1 MQNKELNIIDLIE
14 KNPISKLSSTY
25 NGKLLNKIKEN
36 FTGFEQQL
44 FVSSF
49 FCYLNY
55 DKNIDFVIDLD
66 DIWRWLGFK
75 QKINA
80 KMLLEKYFKID
91 IDYKNLSSIDSTMLS
106 SKKIFSD
113 NYCNKTA
120 FPEGKTVLEKN
131 DKQILVNSN
140 DILDNKNIHDK
151 DCDKTAFVATKAVL
165 SYDEIQI
172 LDNKNINDKYVEKLA
187 FVATK
192 ASVLEEKEYNIIN
205 QELIDEKNIYNNYCE
220 ETALVATKA
229 VVKNGGQNKQ
239 TIMLN
244 IKCFKSLCLKAQTK
258 KASEIHEYYIKMEE
272 ILQEIV
278 EEETDELKIQL
289 AQKDNIIF
297 ENKELIQ
304 NTKKDKQQAIEKAII
319 VQFPVNT
326 ECIYIGTIDNT
337 NEAGEKLIKFGHTNN
352 LTNRVCDHHNSY
364 DNFSLVMA
372 FRVQNK
378 VEIENLI
385 KTYPKIKRQIRNI
398 EVNGKN
404 KTEIIAYDS
413 NNFTI
418 EKLIRYIE
426 DIIHSKTY
434 SIDNFNK
441 LMARNDELENETR
454 DLKEYIKNNIKTLE
468 ETILSKT
475 LEINDM
481 KEIIEQQNKKLE
493 VFNADNQSVYQNI
506 LLPEDELTAKFKEF
520 IEKECFVRPDV
531 EVPSVDME
539 GQYRLWSRTKPSKE
553 VYHALKNYLDTRFK
567 PARIKNQTKDQ
578 VVHGYIG
585 VKLKEIEYKKSAV
598 PSDVETFLFQVCRFS
613 PSGKILYSTLLSEYH
628 KWKKSVSI
636 EIKEDDLKEIKEY
649 LNASKYALKS
659 TVWTDYGNNEGYYG
673 LSLKCDENKHKKTSS
688 TGKKVEKREINNNQM
703 LGTWETIAKAAQ
715 YEGISPSR
723 MSTGIKNKTVY
734 NNDYYYCAI

>member
-91 IDYKNLSSIDSTMLS
+91 IDYKNLSSIDSAMPS

-113 NYCNKTA
+113 NYCDKPA
-120 FPEGKTVLEKN
+120 FPEGKTVLEQN

-140 DILDNKNIHDK
+140 NILD
-151 DCDKTAFVATKAVL
+151 
-165 SYDEIQI
+165 
-172 LDNKNINDKYVEKLA
+172 NINDKYVEKLA

-192 ASVLEEKEYNIIN
+192 ASLLEEKESNNIIN
-205 QELIDEKNIYNNYCE
+205 QELIVEKNIYNNYCE

-229 VVKNGGQNKQ
+229 SLQHGGQNKQ

-278 EEETDELKIQL
+278 EEETDELKLQL

-337 NEAGEKLIKFGHTNN
+337 NEVGEKLIKFGHTNN

-434 SIDNFNK
+434 SIDNLNK

-493 VFNADNQSVYQNI
+493 VFNADNQSVYQNV

-567 PARIKNQTKDQ
+567 PTRIKNQTKDQ

-585 VKLKEIEYKKSAV
+585 VKLKDIEYKKSAV

-688 TGKKVEKREINNNQM
+688 TGKKVEKREIGTEQII
-703 LGTWETIAKAAQ
+703 GTWETIAKAAQ
-715 YEGISPSR
+715 CEGISPSR
-723 MSTGIKNKTVY
+723 MSTGIKNKTIY